1 MALDYTLKTTEERV
15 QCVRETLSSTKDV
28 DNTYLK
34 VMADY
39 ILFAADKNQTKKEK
53 KKQYSISTKNRE
65 ATIRKRQVSY
75 EGMAASLESGE
86 DGIFALITNDKNQIL
101 DQKDEISQQDLDE
114 IPGMREC
121 DNLIKSLK
129 KQFTIAEGKNRYYL
143 KKQIIETYQQ
153 MYLLK
158 QSIKGWP
165 AKSKVTNQLKTMAHM
180 RLDEKIT
187 FDSRG
192 YPQSNCV
199 ISLFNPVHVSFLLTY
214 YSAIKQECYTD
225 LSCDMHWE
233 LIDLENI
240 IDQTFKNNKDDI
252 LYHLLVYKIDGM
264 SNAEIAAQMEA
275 EFGVSH
281 TEQYFSTLWRRKI
294 PKLIA
299 EQAQKNYVM
308 WYYTNVEYGQWK
320 RCGKCGQMKLAHPL
334 FFSKNNSAKDGFY
347 STCRECRAKLNKK
360 K

>member
-101 DQKDEISQQDLDE
+101 DQKDEISQKDLDE

-121 DNLIKSLK
+121 DNLIKSLE

>member
-1 MALDYTLKTTEERV
+1 MPQLDYTLKTTDERIK
-15 QCVRETLSSTKDV
+15 CVKDILSSTKDI

-65 ATIRKRQVSY
+65 VTIRKRQVSY

-86 DGIFALITNDKNQIL
+86 DGLYAMISNDKNQIL
-101 DQKDEISQQDLDE
+101 DQKDEISEQDLEE
-114 IPGMREC
+114 IPGMR
-121 DNLIKSLK
+121 DYDSLIKSLK
-129 KQFTIAEGKNRYYL
+129 VQMAKAEGKTKYFL

-158 QSIKGWP
+158 QSVKGWP
-165 AKSKVTNQLKTMAHM
+165 AKSKVSNQLKTMAHM
-180 RLDEKIT
+180 RMDEKIT

-192 YPQSNCV
+192 YPQSDGV

-240 IDQTFKNNKDDI
+240 IDQTFNDKNDI

-264 SNAEIAAQMEA
+264 SNAEIVAQMES
-275 EFGVSH
+275 EFGISH

-294 PKLIA
+294 PKMIA
-299 EQAQKNYVM
+299 ETAQKKYVM

-320 RCGKCGQMKLAHPL
+320 KCGKCGQMKLAHPL